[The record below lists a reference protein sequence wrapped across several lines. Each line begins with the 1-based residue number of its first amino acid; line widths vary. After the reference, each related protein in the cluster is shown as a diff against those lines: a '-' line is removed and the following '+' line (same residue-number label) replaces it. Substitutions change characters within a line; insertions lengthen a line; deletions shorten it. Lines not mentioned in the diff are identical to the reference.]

1 MTLHSI
7 LKSKILQWR
16 RDNYQSDFSTIS
28 EILEY
33 NLNPETG
40 NLRFLRKAQF
50 EALETYWYLRLV
62 EGTPHIF
69 NLYKKLYEDP
79 VELFRALNITISQED
94 LIKILSKGGIESIF
108 KKIKVDDD
116 FVRQYRLEALR
127 ETLLLKYPSYILA
140 LAMGAGKT
148 ILIGT
153 IIATEFAMAFDY
165 PENSNFV
172 KNALVFA
179 PGKTILGA
187 LKEISDIPFEKILPP
202 RLYRNE
208 NQGSGLH
215 I

>member
-7 LKSKILQWR
+7 LKSKILEWR

-94 LIKILSKGGIESIF
+94 LIKILSKGGI
-108 KKIKVDDD
+108 
-116 FVRQYRLEALR
+116 
-127 ETLLLKYPSYILA
+127 YI
-140 LAMGAGKT
+140 
-148 ILIGT
+148 
-153 IIATEFAMAFDY
+153 
-165 PENSNFV
+165 
-172 KNALVFA
+172 
-179 PGKTILGA
+179 
-187 LKEISDIPFEKILPP
+187 
-202 RLYRNE
+202 
-208 NQGSGLH
+208 
-215 I
+215 